1 MGKGKVSTRMQPQVE
16 GATVTGIDHVQ
27 MAMLAGGA
35 SLARAFYGGIL
46 GLREIAKPET
56 LAGRGGVWFQCG
68 EQQAHLGVDPRFVP
82 QHKGH
87 PALLVADVAR
97 MRARL
102 AAAGAPVIEDEL
114 LPGYERIYTFSDP
127 FGNRLELLRPVSAT
141 PVSPSTNDASDE
153 SNVGARQVS
162 PALPAPASAL
172 DAAAIKARVRENFGR
187 AAEAYVA
194 SRGHAH
200 GSDLQV
206 LLDWAAPQPA
216 DHALDVSTGGGHT
229 ALALAPHV
237 ARVTAS
243 DLTPR
248 MLAAAHRFLARQG
261 VTNAEFVIAD
271 AERLP
276 FLDASFELVTVR
288 IALHHYADVR
298 QAVRDMVRAL
308 VPGGRLAL
316 IDNIAPE
323 EPSLDEYMNKWEQW
337 RDPSHVRAY
346 RVSEWQSFLA
356 DAGLRVEKWDTQ
368 RKTHAFSEW
377 VERMQMPSAAIAALE
392 ADMLGTP
399 DAVRERFGVA
409 EDAGLPGHVLS
420 WSSDFLIA
428 LARKPGSHDS
438 PAHHDASCGASLR

>member
-1 MGKGKVSTRMQPQVE
+1 MQPQVE

-27 MAMLAGGA
+27 VAMPAGGA
-35 SLARAFYGGIL
+35 SRARAFYGGVL
-46 GLREIAKPET
+46 GLREIAKPEA

-68 EQQAHLGVDPRFVP
+68 QQQAHLGVDPQFVP
-82 QHKGH
+82 QRKGH
-87 PALLVADVAR
+87 PALLVADIGQA
-97 MRARL
+97 RARL
-102 AAAGAPVIEDEL
+102 ISAGAPVIEDEL
-114 LPGYERIYTFSDP
+114 LPGYERIYTADP
-127 FGNRLELLRPVSAT
+127 FGNRLELLRPLPAT
-141 PVSPSTNDASDE
+141 SSDVPPTNDESDE
-153 SNVGARQVS
+153 SSVGARLVS
-162 PALPAPASAL
+162 PALSAL
-172 DAAAIKARVRENFGR
+172 PQTLDADAIKARVRENFGR

-200 GSDLQV
+200 GSDLRV
-206 LLDWAAPQPA
+206 LLEWATPQPT
-216 DHALDVSTGGGHT
+216 DHALDISTGGGHT

-248 MLAAAHRFLARQG
+248 MLAAARRFLARQG

-288 IALHHYADVR
+288 IAPHHYADVR
-298 QAVRDMVRAL
+298 QAVREMARVL

-323 EPSLDEYMNKWEQW
+323 EPEMDEYMNKWEQW

-346 RVSEWQSFLA
+346 RVSEWHTFLA
-356 DAGLRVEKWDTQ
+356 DAGLRIEKWDTQ
-368 RKTHAFSEW
+368 RKTHAFGEW
-377 VERMQMPSAAIAALE
+377 VERMRMPSTEIAALE
-392 ADMLGTP
+392 ADMLGAP
-399 DAVRERFGVA
+399 AAVRARFSVA
-409 EDAGLPGHVLS
+409 EDAGSPGHVSS

-428 LARKPGSHDS
+428 LARKPE
-438 PAHHDASCGASLR
+438 A